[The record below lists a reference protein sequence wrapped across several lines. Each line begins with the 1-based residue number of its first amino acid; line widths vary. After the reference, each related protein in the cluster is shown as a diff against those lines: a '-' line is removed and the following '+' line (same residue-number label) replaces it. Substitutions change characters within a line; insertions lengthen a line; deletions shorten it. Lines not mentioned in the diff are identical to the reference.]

1 MNQHNPDA
9 GRETRP
15 DEDHADATAAEGGA
29 AGGALIG
36 TVVGGP
42 VGALAG
48 AAVGSVAGGAADA
61 AEASHDAD
69 AEPDFER
76 TGQPGDARS
85 HDLVDPSLGGHVGG
99 SDPEHA

>member
-15 DEDHADATAAEGGA
+15 AEDRPDASATEGGA
-29 AGGALIG
+29 AGGALLG

-48 AAVGSVAGGAADA
+48 SAIGSVAGGAADA
-61 AEASHDAD
+61 ADSSDDEH
-69 AEPDFER
+69 DFER
-76 TGQPGDARS
+76 AGQPGDERS
-85 HDLVDPSLGGHVGG
+85 HDLVDPRLGGHVGG

>member
-15 DEDHADATAAEGGA
+15 DEERPDASAAEGGA
-29 AGGALIG
+29 AGGALLG

-42 VGALAG
+42 AGALAG
-48 AAVGSVAGGAADA
+48 AAIGSVAGGAADA
-61 AEASHDAD
+61 TDASDD
-69 AEPDFER
+69 DEDDFER
-76 TGQPGDARS
+76 TGQPGDVRS
-85 HDLVDPSLGGHVGG
+85 HDLVDPRLGGHVGG